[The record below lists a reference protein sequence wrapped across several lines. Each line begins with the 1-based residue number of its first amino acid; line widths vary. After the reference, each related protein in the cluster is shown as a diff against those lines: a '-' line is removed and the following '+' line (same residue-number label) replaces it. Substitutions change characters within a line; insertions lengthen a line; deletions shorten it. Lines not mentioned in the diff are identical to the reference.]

1 MKLEQLKKL
10 LSVLILLHL
19 RKTYA
24 FTFSIRDYQKE
35 NSMEEHGVLV
45 QLTKK
50 DLFHIEFNHF
60 ISLKSLLFV
69 NKIVFL
75 NHFSDIPWQLLKG

>member
-10 LSVLILLHL
+10 LLVLILLHL

-24 FTFSIRDYQKE
+24 FFPFTLSIRDYQKE
-35 NSMEEHGVLV
+35 NSMEEQGVLV

-50 DLFHIEFNHF
+50 DL
-60 ISLKSLLFV
+60 
-69 NKIVFL
+69 IVP
-75 NHFSDIPWQLLKG
+75 H